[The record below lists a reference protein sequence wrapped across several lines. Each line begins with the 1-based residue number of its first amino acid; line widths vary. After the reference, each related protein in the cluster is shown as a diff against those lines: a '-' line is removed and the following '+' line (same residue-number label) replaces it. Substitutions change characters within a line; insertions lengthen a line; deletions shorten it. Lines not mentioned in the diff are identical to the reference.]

1 MNNLDQNTEKLAG
14 LLSKL
19 KIKRFYL
26 TGAGNSLMSG
36 YSRLFKTEP
45 LFKRNTNLTAIFARH
60 DIDIIVTHFSRT
72 QNNND
77 EHIHHYFQSNISE
90 KDMYEYNRIDNIKP
104 DTPVIN
110 KTEKEEEK
118 YYPKNPEH
126 NYHFKDNV
134 LNSEKDRANIL
145 VYIGGTGS
153 FLDNVTRGG
162 FPKILSGFKRDI
174 TSISA
179 ILKEIQSSNRN
190 NETNTQVYLVGI
202 PRYLNTPVTD
212 IAINR
217 HLKSLAKEYAN
228 VTYIEPINAK
238 LFYGLKPDVHLN
250 EEEYLELNNSIIES
264 INDNYITVMAKIE
277 IDRALFNLNEFVE
290 ILGSKKLENQKEGK
304 ISAMHEMAQKLLE
317 KTLNPIIDKYL
328 KLLKDENLDT
338 QTFIDEITEYI
349 NSKAP
354 YDFYYLG
361 KDNLKRS
368 FNSK

>member
-277 IDRALFNLNEFVE
+277 IDRAGTGHRSGGVPPGGRQFRGTCRSDRPGAAFRGVQSLRRKRGRRAAVGLRKCS
-290 ILGSKKLENQKEGK
+290 GGCRPGAGRKETGNFQPDVL
-304 ISAMHEMAQKLLE
+304 H
-317 KTLNPIIDKYL
+317 DCV
-328 KLLKDENLDT
+328 
-338 QTFIDEITEYI
+338 
-349 NSKAP
+349 
-354 YDFYYLG
+354 
-361 KDNLKRS
+361 
-368 FNSK
+368 